1 MTSSE
6 PSEPSENSR
15 KGRRFSEV
23 WDGHMIKGAQKSR
36 GHYAASCSY
45 CNSYWNNGKPHVL
58 REHLANHCRK
68 CPKEVSIQFAKIVGK
83 IAENKEKDDDDDDDD
98 DESDSESMLN
108 PAKKQKLNNGQTSIR
123 SFYKNEKL
131 EKGYCDEIERSITKA
146 FVMCNIPFSTI
157 ENPWFIDLIKTL
169 QPGFDPPTKQVL
181 SGTFLEA
188 ETSRVNIRVMNKLT
202 IALDGWTD
210 PKGNSIWAFML
221 MTGSRQEYLLCLED
235 LSNIRHTGEH
245 LSKVIEEVIGKV
257 KYIVRCANILTKY
270 FKNSTLGSSWLNE
283 VIKNKNI
290 EGGGI
295 ATFFKQMLMDD
306 YRSLKNSCIKVFNK
320 RYEEFNENIY
330 LLAFFL
336 YPQYK
341 GTIFK
346 YLDKK
351 TPYSAP
357 YSNNNGPF
365 QWWNSIIDGRSSL
378 SRLAKIIFSITPH
391 SASCERLFSALGWMF
406 DERRTNLS
414 TKTIECMAKI
424 YTHNVSLSN
433 NTLFKER
440 DILNENEDEE
450 EYEELPNVQEENID
464 EVLNIDQVIDLGLW
478 VYIESTKIPL
488 MFNNK
493 YGCENDD
500 DWDLEEIV

>member
-245 LSKVIEEVIGKV
+245 LSKVIEEVIE
-257 KYIVRCANILTKY
+257 ILKPIKEAILMLERTHT
-270 FKNSTLGSSWLNE
+270 TLADCYLYLLR
-283 VIKNKNI
+283 
-290 EGGGI
+290 I

-320 RYEEFNENIY
+320 
-330 LLAFFL
+330 
-336 YPQYK
+336 
-341 GTIFK
+341 
-346 YLDKK
+346 
-351 TPYSAP
+351 SAP